1 MSNRVLN
8 DRAIVK
14 IMREEWAKI
23 KESALSE
30 VSFVR
35 DGKPMVTAG
44 LKIVDKEGNLFTI
57 VSVGNG
63 GAVLEDP
70 LGQNVNIPWDQIEKE
85 FNLQ

>member
-8 DRAIVK
+8 DRAIIG

-23 KESALSE
+23 KEAALSE

-35 DGKPMVTAG
+35 DGKPMVTPG

-70 LGQNVNIPWDQIEKE
+70 VGQNVNVPWDKIEKE
-85 FNLQ
+85 FTLQ